1 MKIKDFNKLLKEKGA
16 GYILSK
22 YMSCQLFLTNKQ
34 LEKVC
39 ELNHHRGGTAF
50 IYKTK
55 KKQM

>member
-1 MKIKDFNKLLKEKGA
+1 MKIKDFNTMLKEKGA

-22 YMSCQLFLTNKQ
+22 YMSCQLFLTDKQ

-55 KKQM
+55 KK